1 MSSIEIN
8 STSLPSELAQILD
21 ANQVQVGSQV
31 SYQLCK
37 LLWEYHPLAGKI
49 IEKPIRLA
57 LSKTRK
63 INIPCAIEDQL
74 KEAFEREWERLGATN
89 HIRDTMYL
97 SRVYGAAAIV
107 YGAPDVPTDQPID
120 PWQLADMENLYFN
133 QLDPLNLAGSIVTNQ
148 NPNAPD
154 FQKPSQNITAAGQP
168 YHPSRSC
175 TVFCGTPIY
184 LSFQGSSFSFSGRS
198 LFLRALYPLKSFIQT
213 MTVDDL
219 VSLKSGL
226 LIAKIQQSGSIVN
239 RLMQSAASG
248 KRDLLREGQTG
259 NVLSITPEES
269 IESIDLNNT
278 DKAMTTARNNIIA
291 NIAAACDVPAILLK
305 DEAYTQGFGEG
316 TEDAKA
322 VAQYIEALRHDM
334 ASLFQYFDKIVQHR
348 AWNPEFYQALAN
360 EHPEEI
366 GGMSYEQFFYF
377 AQNLF
382 KAEWPTLIEEPESEI
397 IRRDSDKLKAMS
409 DVLKTLGDMLDPENK
424 ARAVEWFTDNING
437 MTKLFASPMELDIEA
452 LAQYEPPQPQMGG
465 FPNEG
470 GNEGGE
476 PEPQPEPEKPEPP
489 KPEKKQPPV
498 EGRTDAEWKESDH
511 PRDESGKFTSGG
523 GGGGSSGEPAKSE
536 NVGFKRSQKSQW
548 MGTGF
553 GKMPATHELTVG
565 GKDTGFTISGTRAGN
580 YYVYDPSGKKVETSS
595 SFELA
600 KEAAKEH
607 YDKSKEAPQVGEPQ
621 KATKAEKKS
630 HPISQSVQTISQEQW
645 SSEDQQEAYREIAS
659 KFDKT
664 LTEKQKGIE
673 KKLAKRVSENFGQCV
688 ADYSQLED
696 AEGGK
701 VLNTD
706 VARELSPDYDADR
719 TQSAAVHEPASWF
732 IKQLYSQML
741 SQPAGEGEDNVVMFT
756 GGGTGAGKSSAIKNL
771 PALSEQKKRA
781 QIVYDTNMADSRKAI
796 EKIDQALAAGKKIS
810 ITYVY
815 RDPVESLAM
824 GALTRAMGQEKK
836 YGSGRTVP
844 VAVHLKTHVE
854 ANKAIREIAEHYKDN
869 NQVQIAIIDNTR
881 GRDKAAEISI
891 ADLPNI
897 SYDQFEEEIH
907 ATLERERSEG
917 RISESVYRGFKGET
931 TTRQGMGESSAGQPE
946 QESAGKGSGKEVDE
960 SKAT

>member
-1 MSSIEIN
+1 MSALQLN
-8 STSLPSELAQILD
+8 STQLPSELIQILD
-21 ANQVQVGSQV
+21 ANAVQVGSQV

-74 KEAFEREWERLGATN
+74 KEAFEREWDRLGATN

-97 SRVYGAAAIV
+97 SRVYGAASIV
-107 YGAPDVPTDQPID
+107 YGAPNIPTDQPID
-120 PWQLADMENLYFN
+120 PWALADIQDLYFN

-154 FQKPSQNITAAGQP
+154 FQKPNQSITAAGQP
-168 YHPSRSC
+168 YHHSRSC

-184 LSFQGSSFSFSGRS
+184 LSFQSSSFSFSGRS

-226 LIAKIQQSGSIVN
+226 LVAKIQQSGSIVN
-239 RLMQSAASG
+239 RMMQAAAGG
-248 KRDLLREGQTG
+248 KRELLKEAQTG
-259 NVLSITPEES
+259 NVLSIHPEES
-269 IESIDLNNT
+269 IESIDMNNT

-334 ASLFQYFDKIVQHR
+334 NDLFMFFDKLVQHR
-348 AWNPEFYQALAN
+348 AWNQEFYQALAN

-366 GGMSYEQFFYF
+366 GEMSYEQFFYY

-382 KAEWPTLIEEPESEI
+382 KAEWPTLLEEPESEKV
-397 IRRDSDKLKAMS
+397 RRDSDKLKAMS
-409 DVLKTLGDMLDPENK
+409 DVLKTLSDILDPVNK

-437 MTKLFASPMELDIEA
+437 MTGLFASPMDLDIEA
-452 LAQYEPPQPQMGG
+452 LAEYEPPQPEMGG
-465 FPNEG
+465 IPTD
-470 GNEGGE
+470 GE
-476 PEPQPEPEKPEPP
+476 EEQEESEPVAQEP
-489 KPEKKQPPV
+489 KKQPV
-498 EGRTDAEWKESDH
+498 SARSDADWEESKH
-511 PRDESGKFTSGG
+511 PRDEGGKFTSGG
-523 GGGGSSGEPAKSE
+523 GGGGSSGEPAKAE
-536 NVGFKRSQKSQW
+536 
-548 MGTGF
+548 
-553 GKMPATHELTVG
+553 
-565 GKDTGFTISGTRAGN
+565 
-580 YYVYDPSGKKVETSS
+580 KVAAPVQEKP
-595 SFELA
+595 
-600 KEAAKEH
+600 KEK
-607 YDKSKEAPQVGEPQ
+607 APQAGEPQ
-621 KATKAEKKS
+621 KATKSEKKS
-630 HPISQSVQTISQEQW
+630 HPISQSAQTISQEQW
-645 SSEDQQEAYREIAS
+645 SSEDQQKAYREISS
-659 KFDKT
+659 KFDPT
-664 LTEKQKGIE
+664 LNEKQRGIE
-673 KKLAKRVSENFGQCV
+673 QKLAKRVSENFGQCV

-696 AEGGK
+696 AEGGR

-771 PALSEQKKRA
+771 PALSEKKKRA

-815 RDPVESLAM
+815 RDPVESLAI

-844 VAVHLKTHVE
+844 VAVHLKTHIE
-854 ANKAIREIAEHYKDN
+854 ANKAIREIAEHYKTN

-917 RISESVYRGFKGET
+917 RISESVYRGFKGESPA
-931 TTRQGMGESSAGQPE
+931 RQGMGESRAGKSQ
-946 QESAGKGSGKEVDE
+946 QESSGKGSGKEVNE
-960 SKAT
+960 SKAS